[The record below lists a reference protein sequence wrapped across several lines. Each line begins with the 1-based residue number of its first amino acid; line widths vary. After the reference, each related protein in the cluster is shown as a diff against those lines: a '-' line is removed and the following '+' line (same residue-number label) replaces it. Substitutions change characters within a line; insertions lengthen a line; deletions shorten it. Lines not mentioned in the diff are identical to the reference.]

1 MYMMKREF
9 SQEQR
14 QRMAQSGA
22 AMPDGSYPIANR
34 EDLMN
39 AIRSWGRGGA
49 RADVKA
55 HIIRRAKAIGAES
68 MLPEEWMNPDAKKS
82 VWSGV
87 IFPR

>member
-1 MYMMKREF
+1 MMKREF

-14 QRMAQSGA
+14 RRMASSGT

-49 RADVKA
+49 RQDVKE
-55 HIIRRAKAIGAES
+55 HIMRRARALNAES
-68 MLPEEWMNPDAKKS
+68 MIPEEWKNPEVKKA
-82 VWSGV
+82 VWAGV
-87 IFPR
+87 FFPKR